1 MPPKGR
7 QDKAQSA
14 RKRDTSN
21 MAKKIDVKVVAKENM
36 SKTLAEFFES
46 KGLKVEDGEEYGK
59 TAGTLIIKKGEDLPC
74 DMQVKLITPKRG
86 VDEYSKEE
94 AE

>member
-1 MPPKGR
+1 MLQKGAPI
-7 QDKAQSA
+7 KAQSA

-36 SKTLAEFFES
+36 SKVLAEFFES
-46 KGLKVEDGEEYGK
+46 RGLKVEDGEEYGK
-59 TAGTLIIKKGEDLPC
+59 TAGTLIIKKGGDLPC